1 MSFFGSGKSF
11 PDQMPTLPSILNGTN
26 TALREFTRRSR
37 GRRLQAGVRR
47 RGAQKYGG
55 VGISTTKS
63 QTRLKT
69 RSVSSTV
76 SRGHRRARPRAGAAA
91 ARRARAATRAIG
103 LGELRGLAAREQL
116 RLDLLARERDGRAD
130 RGGGGVGRLGD
141 GEQEEVCGV
150 EA

>member
-1 MSFFGSGKSF
+1 M
-11 PDQMPTLPSILNGTN
+11 
-26 TALREFTRRSR
+26 
-37 GRRLQAGVRR
+37 
-47 RGAQKYGG
+47 
-55 VGISTTKS
+55 
-63 QTRLKT
+63 
-69 RSVSSTV
+69 
-76 SRGHRRARPRAGAAA
+76 SRGHRRARPRAGAVA